1 MTPEAWLFRN
11 SMLPSRDAPAKLA
24 AHSNLSI
31 DLCLLARDSSATL
44 QRHLLLLRHGW
55 PGGKAPW
62 RRIFVAD
69 LGSSDNTCQIA
80 IDAGATLLEADNPRA
95 AMIEPPADGDG
106 LQRALDQSDAD
117 VMMVAPANVL
127 RLEME
132 SLATLALAL
141 VERPEIA
148 LSQGACSAEGCDLS
162 FLGLRPLLAALC
174 PALSVVSD
182 PASPL
187 LALRPD
193 KIRELPLARTGGFE
207 AALLVDCWAR
217 YGLASLSQTLTGPS
231 QWHGSDPRR
240 SPSHGFRSHL
250 ALLEALRRA
259 QRIATPQEFGHLLPV
274 PQDWSTDGPR
284 IVTQMEVFPWLR
296 SPSDATN

>member
-11 SMLPSRDAPAKLA
+11 SLLRSREAPARLA
-24 AHSNLSI
+24 AHSDLRI

-62 RRIFVAD
+62 KRIFVAD

-80 IDAGATLLEADNPRA
+80 IDAGATLLEAENPRA
-95 AMIEPPADGDG
+95 AILEPPADGDG
-106 LQRALDQSDAD
+106 LQRVLDRSDAD
-117 VMMVAPANVL
+117 VLMVAPANAL

-132 SLATLALAL
+132 SLATMVLAL
-141 VERPEIA
+141 VERPELA
-148 LSQGACSAEGCDLS
+148 LSQGASSAEGCELS
-162 FLGLRPLLAALC
+162 YLGLRPLLAALC
-174 PALSVVSD
+174 PPLSVMSD

-207 AALLVDCWAR
+207 AALLVECWAR
-217 YGLASLSQTLTGPS
+217 HGLASLSQTLTGS
-231 QWHGSDPRR
+231 LQWHGGDPRGT
-240 SPSHGFRSHL
+240 PSQGFRSHL

-259 QRIATPQEFGHLLPV
+259 QRISTPQELGHLLPI

-284 IVTQMEVFPWLR
+284 IVTQMEIFPWLR
-296 SPSDATN
+296 SPIEAST